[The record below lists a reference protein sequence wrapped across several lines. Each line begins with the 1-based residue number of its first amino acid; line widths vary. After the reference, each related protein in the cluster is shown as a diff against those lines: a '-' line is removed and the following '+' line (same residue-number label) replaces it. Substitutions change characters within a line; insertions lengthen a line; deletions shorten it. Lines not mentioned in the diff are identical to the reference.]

1 MATMLSGRYSY
12 RRNIW
17 SRIQSPVIS
26 YGCASAIVLLSAN
39 LYHEGMAVASLMT
52 LFTIPFT
59 FPISTIRLY
68 RDVEKSW
75 NQSGLR
81 QFMTFGA
88 FVGLCSVGALSVV
101 LATAHPEAANAQFF
115 KNAETWMKGKFT
127 GADKAIEII
136 FNVLRGL
143 FLIYL
148 GISLVK
154 VVQAGRQDQDWQDL
168 ARTPLIIV
176 IAVVLGDIL
185 ATFIVGTA

>member
-1 MATMLSGRYSY
+1 MATMLSGRYPY
-12 RRNIW
+12 RANIW
-17 SRIQSPVIS
+17 SRIQSPAIS
-26 YGCASAIVLLSAN
+26 YGCAGAIVLLSAN
-39 LYHEGMAVASLMT
+39 FHHEGMAVASLMT
-52 LFTIPFT
+52 LFAIPFA
-59 FPISTIRLY
+59 FPISTIRSY
-68 RDVEKSW
+68 REVEKTW

-81 QFMTFGA
+81 QFMTFGT
-88 FVGLCSVGALSVV
+88 FVGLCSVGVLSVI

-127 GADKAIEII
+127 GADKAVEII
-136 FNVLRGL
+136 FNALRGL
-143 FLIYL
+143 FLIYV

-154 VVQAGRQDQDWQDL
+154 VIQASRQDQDWQDL

>member
-1 MATMLSGRYSY
+1 
-12 RRNIW
+12 
-17 SRIQSPVIS
+17 
-26 YGCASAIVLLSAN
+26 
-39 LYHEGMAVASLMT
+39 
-52 LFTIPFT
+52 
-59 FPISTIRLY
+59 
-68 RDVEKSW
+68 
-75 NQSGLR
+75 
-81 QFMTFGA
+81 
-88 FVGLCSVGALSVV
+88 
-101 LATAHPEAANAQFF
+101 
-115 KNAETWMKGKFT
+115 MKGKLT

-185 ATFIVGTA
+185 ATFIVGTAYRIRRTVMDDSSSEFRRVNPILDARPRFGPIPADLILPWGAIAIVFYLIF